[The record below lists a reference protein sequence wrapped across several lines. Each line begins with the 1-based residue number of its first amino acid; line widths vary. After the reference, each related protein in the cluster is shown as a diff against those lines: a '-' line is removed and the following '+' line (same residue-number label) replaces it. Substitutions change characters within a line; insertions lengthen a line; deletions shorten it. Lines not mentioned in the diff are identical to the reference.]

1 MTTRVTLRDNYI
13 REMLVGEAQWP
24 DATLNHWIEEA
35 IRDYSVHFSR
45 RLTATITAVAD
56 QREYPLA
63 AYTGIQAV
71 ISVEWPNGQD
81 PPEYLTRRNERD
93 PRGFWGGA
101 YYDVR
106 GEDIP
111 TTLVIGEKPA
121 LTEDIDI
128 VYLADQE
135 VPDDD
140 ADVLTV
146 PDRHLG
152 ALVLFCKWR
161 AVQEFA
167 TAEARSPRATG
178 PSLDALSIGAVRA
191 EREYRARIQDFLQ
204 ASGGRSAWVA
214 WDMLD

>member
-1 MTTRVTLRDNYI
+1 MTTRAALRDNYV
-13 REMLVGEAQWP
+13 REVLVGEGQWP

-35 IRDYSVHFSR
+35 IRDYSTYFPR
-45 RLTATITAVAD
+45 RMTATITAVAD
-56 QREYPLA
+56 QREYSLSS
-63 AYTGIQAV
+63 YTGIQAL

-81 PPEYLTRRNERD
+81 PPEYLARRNERD
-93 PRGFWGGA
+93 PRGFWGGL

-111 TTLVIGEKPA
+111 ATLAIGQEPA
-121 LTEDIDI
+121 LGEDIDI

-146 PDRHLG
+146 PDRHL
-152 ALVLFCKWR
+152 AVLVLFCKWR
-161 AVQEFA
+161 AVQELA
-167 TAEARSPRATG
+167 TAEARSPRTTG
-178 PSLDALSIGAVRA
+178 PALDILSIDAVRA

-204 ASGGRSAWVA
+204 AGAGRSATVV
-214 WDMLD
+214 WDLLD